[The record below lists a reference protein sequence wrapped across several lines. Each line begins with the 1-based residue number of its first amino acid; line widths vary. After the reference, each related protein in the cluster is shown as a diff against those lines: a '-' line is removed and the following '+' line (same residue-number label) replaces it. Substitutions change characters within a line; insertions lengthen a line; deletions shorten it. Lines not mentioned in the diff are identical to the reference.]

1 MTPSYPPEL
10 LTWLLDPTDPGP
22 RYLALRDLL
31 HRPAGDPEL
40 LAARAAAHR
49 DGHIGLILAA
59 MADDGHWGKPG
70 PGYGPKYSSTVWAM
84 IALGQLGASAA
95 ADERVAR
102 AAAYLLDH
110 ALCPGGQ
117 FSYNGR
123 PAGTFDCLQGNL
135 LAALLDLGVDDP
147 RLDGA
152 FDWMARTVTGAGIA
166 PAGERDAAWR
176 YTAYKSGPLF
186 RCGANN
192 GLSCAWGAAK
202 VMLAFGKLPPGRR
215 TPLIDEAIDQGAEF
229 LLAGEPA
236 EAPWP
241 NGYAAAPSR
250 NWWKFGFPIFYV
262 ADLLQ
267 VAEALVAL
275 GYGGDPRLAGTL
287 DLIAAKADKDGRW
300 PLEYHY
306 NGKMWAGVGF
316 GRQGAANKWVTIR
329 ALRVLNL
336 TNY

>member
-1 MTPSYPPEL
+1 MTPSYPPDL

-31 HRPAGDPEL
+31 QCPPDDPEL
-40 LAARAAAHR
+40 MAARAAAHR
-49 DGHIGLILAA
+49 DGPIAAILAD
-59 MADDGHWGKPG
+59 MAGDGHWGKPG
-70 PGYGPKYSSTVWAM
+70 PGYGPKYRSTVWAM
-84 IALGQLGASAA
+84 IAMGQLGASAA
-95 ADERVAR
+95 ADERIGR

-147 RLDGA
+147 RLDTA
-152 FDWMARTVTGAGIA
+152 FDWMARTVTGEGIA
-166 PAGERDAAWR
+166 PRGTESSATAERR

-192 GLSCAWGAAK
+192 NLSCAWGAAK
-202 VMLAFGKLPPGRR
+202 VMLAFGKLSPDRH
-215 TPLIDEAIDQGAEF
+215 TPLIDQAIRQGAEF
-229 LLAGEPA
+229 LLAADPA
-236 EAPWP
+236 TAPWP
-241 NGYAAAPSR
+241 NGYAAAPSG
-250 NWWKFGFPIFYV
+250 NWWKFGFPVFYV

-275 GYGGDPRLAGTL
+275 GYGDDPRLARTL
-287 DLIAAKADKDGRW
+287 DLIYAKADATGRW

-306 NGKMWAGVGF
+306 NGKMWPGVGF
-316 GRQGAANKWVTIR
+316 GRRGAPNKWVTIR
-329 ALRVLNL
+329 ALRVIEH
-336 TNY
+336 